1 MSLDGLQLGHY
12 LLLHLIGS
20 GGMGEVYLAED
31 MRIHRQVAIKIVR
44 AEKVLYPDA
53 NATKEATR
61 LFQREMRAIISL
73 DHQHILPLYD
83 FGEEMVNKA
92 ILTYMVMPYRK
103 EGSLADWLQQR
114 GSSVL
119 LSPQDVGYFL
129 QQAASALQHA
139 HNRQIIHQDVKPSNF
154 LIHSNEEQ
162 PDRPDLLLADFGVA
176 KFTSATSDT
185 SHAIRGTPTYMA
197 PEQWNG
203 EPLPA
208 TDQYA
213 LAIMA
218 YELLTGRPPFQGPPL
233 RMMNLH
239 ATMPP
244 QPPSMF
250 NSRIP
255 GTLDA
260 VLLRALAKKPED
272 RFPTISLFAQAFQ
285 QASQSADTP
294 DLVNTLTSPDQDIRA
309 TLAIS
314 KDEAARGTTRTLT
327 LPGGQHV
334 TVAIPAGAEDGQIIR
349 LQGQDDPTG
358 GTRSPG
364 ALILTI
370 TILETEKP
378 IPSLTTNSD
387 QTATSSATFSNTGG
401 AAASMATSE
410 PTVVKEAVFPPQ
422 VDEAVVSLAGFTRDG
437 QVTASRR
444 SPSRKKTILLLG
456 LALLIIGLSA
466 GLFSIGR
473 SNLLLGNNPATA
485 TTTIIQNPY
494 IAGGTLALNDSFN
507 SNPGKGYNPYQWED
521 DKTPTNLVTQ
531 GRCQIRYG
539 GYDMQSEGPNYCVAS
554 ALTFS
559 NFAYQIQMTIVH
571 GNEGGIVFRI
581 NGADQ
586 LYYFYISSKGM
597 YALDIARA
605 NGLYQPL
612 STGSSSAI
620 KQGLQQSNLIAVVVN
635 GNTIAMYVNLHKIA
649 QALDATYSSGFI
661 GVAVALSSESN
672 LTEVVYHD
680 AKVWTI

>member
-119 LSPQDVGYFL
+119 LSPQDVGYL
-129 QQAASALQHA
+129 MQQAASALQHA

-294 DLVNTLTSPDQDIRA
+294 DLVKTLTSPDQDIRA

-401 AAASMATSE
+401 AAASMPTSE
-410 PTVVKEAVFPPQ
+410 LTLVK
-422 VDEAVVSLAGFTRDG
+422 
-437 QVTASRR
+437 TARRRGPSRR
-444 SPSRKKTILLLG
+444 KFILLIG
-456 LALLIIGLSA
+456 LALLVIGLSA
-466 GLFSIGR
+466 GLYSVGR
-473 SNLLLGNNPATA
+473 SRLLPGNNPATA

-494 IAGGTLALNDSFN
+494 VAGGTLELNDSFN

-521 DKTPTNLVTQ
+521 DKVPTNLVTQ
-531 GRCQIRYG
+531 GRCQILQA

-559 NFAYQIQMTIVH
+559 NFVYQIQMTIVH
-571 GNEGGIVFRI
+571 GDAGGMAFRV

-586 LYYFYISSKGM
+586 LYYFYISSKGT
-597 YALDIARA
+597 YALDIGRA

-620 KQGLQQSNLIAVVVN
+620 KQGLQQSNLIAVVVR
-635 GNTIAMYVNLHKIA
+635 GSTIAMYVNLHKIA
-649 QALDATYSSGFI
+649 EAHDATYSSGFI

-680 AKVWTI
+680 AKVWTL

>member
-1 MSLDGLQLGHY
+1 MALDGLRLGHY

-31 MRIHRQVAIKIVR
+31 MRIHRQVAIKVVR

-61 LFQREMRAIISL
+61 LFQREMRAIIAL

-83 FGEEMVNKA
+83 FGEEMANKA
-92 ILTYMVMPYRK
+92 MLAYMVMPYRK

-119 LSPQDVGYFL
+119 LSPRDVGYL
-129 QQAASALQHA
+129 VQQAASALQHA
-139 HNRQIIHQDVKPSNF
+139 HNRQIVHQDVKPSNF
-154 LIHSNEEQ
+154 LIHANEEQ

-176 KFTSATSDT
+176 KFTSASSNT
-185 SHAIRGTPTYMA
+185 SHAIRGTPAYMA

-203 EPLPA
+203 EPRAA

-239 ATMPP
+239 ATIPP
-244 QPPSMF
+244 QPPSRF

-255 GTLDA
+255 ETLDA
-260 VLLRALAKKPED
+260 VLLRALAKKPEE

-285 QASQSADTP
+285 QASQSAGTP
-294 DLVNTLTSPDQDIRA
+294 DLVKTLTSPEQDIRA

-314 KDEAARGTTRTLT
+314 RDEASRGTTRTLT
-327 LPGGQHV
+327 LPGGRHV
-334 TVAIPAGAEDGQIIR
+334 SVTIPAGAQDGQVIR

-370 TILETEKP
+370 TILDTEKP
-378 IPSLTTNSD
+378 IPSLTTQSD
-387 QTATSSATFSNTGG
+387 QTATSSTPFSNTGG
-401 AAASMATSE
+401 AVTSTPTSE
-410 PTVVKEAVFPPQ
+410 PIAIK
-422 VDEAVVSLAGFTRDG
+422 
-437 QVTASRR
+437 TARRRGPSRR
-444 SPSRKKTILLLG
+444 KVMLFIG
-456 LALLIIGLSA
+456 LALLVIGLSA

-473 SNLLLGNNPATA
+473 SRLLLGDNPASA
-485 TTTIIQNPY
+485 TTTITQNPY
-494 IAGGTLALNDSFN
+494 VAGGTLELNDSFN
-507 SNPGKGYNPYQWED
+507 ANPGKGYNPYEWED
-521 DKTPTNLVTQ
+521 DKAPTNLVTQ
-531 GRCQIRYG
+531 GRCQILQA

-571 GNEGGIVFRI
+571 GDAGGMVFRV

-586 LYYFYISSKGM
+586 LYYFYISSKGV
-597 YALDIARA
+597 YALDIART
-605 NGLYQPL
+605 NGLYQSL

-620 KQGLQQSNLIAVVVN
+620 KQGLQQSNLMAVVVS

-649 QALDATYSSGFI
+649 EVHDATYSSGFI